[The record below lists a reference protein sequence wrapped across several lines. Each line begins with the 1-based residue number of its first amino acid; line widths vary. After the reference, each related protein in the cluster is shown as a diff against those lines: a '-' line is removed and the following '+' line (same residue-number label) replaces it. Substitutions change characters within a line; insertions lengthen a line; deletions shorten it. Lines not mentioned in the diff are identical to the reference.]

1 MEFCF
6 QKVVATLN
14 ETLNE
19 KEGPICRMFCD
30 FFCECRDCFYP
41 INRENLKLSPIKAK
55 DCRILYYFMFW
66 LYFEENKFIFWFLF
80 LDLSIYI
87 NKMTYQLLH
96 GTNAVNGPREVGF
109 DTTELESLFKLRSD
123 GLHIKYKLDD
133 EWKNQYPLSSGDF
146 DLTELSNVDK
156 IYVVGIPNN
165 CIIPPVPTSSL
176 PNDFTRSNYPLE
188 SATNPSNFH
197 LQHLNK

>member
-1 MEFCF
+1 
-6 QKVVATLN
+6 
-14 ETLNE
+14 
-19 KEGPICRMFCD
+19 
-30 FFCECRDCFYP
+30 
-41 INRENLKLSPIKAK
+41 
-55 DCRILYYFMFW
+55 
-66 LYFEENKFIFWFLF
+66 
-80 LDLSIYI
+80 
-87 NKMTYQLLH
+87 MTYQLLH

-133 EWKNQYPLSSGDF
+133 EWKNQYPLSSSDF
-146 DLTELSNVDK
+146 DLTELSSVDK